1 MSLRVAATTATATLA
16 NRLAYVLAVGMG
28 NMKRTTSVGDGY
40 NTDSEEEEEEE
51 EGESGSEI
59 EESSEEAT
67 LVDRLQD
74 AISNKNVELV
84 RELLEQGANPNE
96 EDRQGWTAF
105 TWAAASA
112 NGETTPEFFEIMKAL
127 VEGGAD
133 LNTTDGSGYTALMYA
148 INTAESQVDDRIVRY
163 LLESFPNAD
172 LNIENREGETAY
184 EMAKTL
190 QVKTLLENYRFN
202 GDDADED
209 EESRS
214 V

>member
-1 MSLRVAATTATATLA
+1 
-16 NRLAYVLAVGMG
+16 MG

-40 NTDSEEEEEEE
+40 NTDSEEEEE

-105 TWAAASA
+105 TWAAVSA

-148 INTAESQVDDRIVRY
+148 INTAESEAPFANRLNPQVGDRIVRY

>member
-40 NTDSEEEEEEE
+40 NTDSEEEE

-148 INTAESQVDDRIVRY
+148 INTAESQVDDRIGR
-163 LLESFPNAD
+163 
-172 LNIENREGETAY
+172 
-184 EMAKTL
+184 L